1 LLRGGSFNVR
11 GEKISTPE
19 GGMKESIRGLIM
31 GLGVDD
37 VGFAGVCDYRSLNS
51 PSIESLFP
59 GARSMIVMAFQEL
72 SSCESPSPQMAMN
85 ARLDLME
92 FARSSCYRIARFVEG
107 KLGSPAMTVPLSYPM
122 DFSTPE
128 KIGVVEVS
136 LRHAATAAGLGTFG
150 RHNLVVHPRFGTR
163 VIFAAVLTKL
173 DLAPD
178 LPVGKNSCTDC
189 GLCVSS
195 CPTGALDVAGK
206 TNVLKCLRNSQP
218 YGMGANIAF
227 WSRFGDSTSKE
238 QKEMLRS
245 PEYLSLYQ
253 SAFIGYQY
261 FCFRCFAACPI
272 GHV

>member
-1 LLRGGSFNVR
+1 
-11 GEKISTPE
+11 
-19 GGMKESIRGLIM
+19 MKESIRSLAEVW
-31 GLGVDD
+31 GVDD
-37 VGFAGVCDYRSLNS
+37 VGFASVCDYQSPNS

-59 GARSMIVMAFQEL
+59 GARTMIVLAFQEL
-72 SSCESPSPQMAMN
+72 SACESPSPQMAMG

-92 FARSSCYRIARFVEG
+92 FSRSACYRLARFVEG

-122 DFSTPE
+122 DYSTPE
-128 KIGVVEVS
+128 KIGVGEVS
-136 LRHAATAAGLGTFG
+136 LRHAAVAAGLGAFG

-178 LPVGKNSCTDC
+178 LPVGKNPCNDC

-195 CPTGALDVAGK
+195 CPAGALDKEGK

-227 WSRFGDSTSKE
+227 WSRFGDATGEE
-238 QKEMLRS
+238 QTAMLRS

-261 FCFRCFAACPI
+261 YCFRCFAVCPI
-272 GHV
+272 GRGVCQE